1 MKWRTADRHIGV
13 STEQIR
19 SSGLKPLWVCDAI
32 ARCARKTVAEAI
44 AEALVTILE
53 VLGSAGSLGFTVGT
67 EIADRILN
75 AINND
80 LHVVTLNGLSQRSS
94 QQDMHNCGE

>member
-53 VLGSAGSLGFTVGT
+53 VLGSAVSGSAMKAGSVPCRVEDSRG
-67 EIADRILN
+67 
-75 AINND
+75 
-80 LHVVTLNGLSQRSS
+80 S
-94 QQDMHNCGE
+94 QQRGSSTGDTWSS